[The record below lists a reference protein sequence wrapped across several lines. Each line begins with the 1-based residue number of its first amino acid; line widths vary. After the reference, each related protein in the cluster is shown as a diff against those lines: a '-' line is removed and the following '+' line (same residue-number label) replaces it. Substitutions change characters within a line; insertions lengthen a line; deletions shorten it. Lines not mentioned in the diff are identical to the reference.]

1 VTRLQPVHIT
11 LVTLVASA
19 CATGEAESIEP
30 FVDSNKADG
39 RAPKLHKVDRHKLN
53 VDEPSDLVIVDG
65 QLYTV
70 SDQHSKIYGISRKGN
85 VEDEI
90 DIDGNDLEAVTF
102 DPARGEFLVAD
113 ETKAKIWHIDA
124 SGARRD
130 PFELDADDGNSGI
143 EGLAFDDRGHL
154 FVAKEK
160 DPARIFELAADGTE
174 LDRKRIEFAADL
186 SALAFNADD
195 GHLYALSDQDR
206 ALFRLDAD
214 LEVEYAW
221 RVPVDKPEGLAFDG
235 GRIFI
240 ASDSEERLYELAFDD
255 D

>member
-1 VTRLQPVHIT
+1 MARIALCT
-11 LVTLVASA
+11 LIATA
-19 CATGEAESIEP
+19 CATGDADSIEP

-39 RAPKLHKVDRHKLN
+39 RAPKLHKVDRHKLH
-53 VDEPSDLVIVDG
+53 VDEPSDLAIVDG

-70 SDQHSKIYGISRKGN
+70 SDQHSKIYGISRGGD

-90 DIDGNDLEAVTF
+90 DIDGHDLEALAF
-102 DPARGEFLVAD
+102 DAARGEFLVAD

-160 DPARIFELAADGTE
+160 DPARIFELDAEGNE
-174 LDRKRIEFAADL
+174 LDRKKIEFAADL
-186 SALAFNADD
+186 SALAFNPAD
-195 GHLYALSDQDR
+195 GRLYALSDQDR

-214 LEVEYAW
+214 LGVEYAW

-235 GRIFI
+235 ARIFI
-240 ASDSEERLYELAFDD
+240 ASDAEERIYELAFDD